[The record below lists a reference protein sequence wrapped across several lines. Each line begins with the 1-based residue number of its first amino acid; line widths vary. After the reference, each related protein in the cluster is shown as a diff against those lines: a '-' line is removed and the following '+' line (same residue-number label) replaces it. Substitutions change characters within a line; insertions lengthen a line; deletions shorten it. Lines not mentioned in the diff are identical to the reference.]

1 VKSMNLL
8 ALMPHDPTIMDRTR
22 DKSLLRAMAQE
33 IGRAAS
39 ALPGEPLTGFLAA
52 RGEAYRGELMWVGRA
67 VNGWVKPGCTPA
79 ELQDESRVDALAQTI
94 FDKALG
100 LDKDGPCPLRWVANP
115 WSGKKADYN
124 PARSAFWRTAK
135 RVLAGLDPSAAE
147 DRNWS
152 SRLVWSN
159 LYKFAPEKGWN
170 PSAKVAA
177 LQQARCRELL
187 LHEIATFRPK
197 CLVFATGPD
206 WAGPFTSAPCFKFD
220 RKLDEG
226 LLRGSGDLVL
236 DGEPIG
242 RFVVALHPMGKNED
256 DWTRQVREG
265 LESRCHPAVSG

>member
-1 VKSMNLL
+1 M
-8 ALMPHDPTIMDRTR
+8 MDRTR

-39 ALPGEPLTGFLAA
+39 ALPAEPLTGFLAA
-52 RGEAYRGELMWVGRA
+52 RGETYRGELMWVGRA

-79 ELQDESRVDALAQTI
+79 ELQDESRVDALAQII

-124 PARSAFWRTAK
+124 PARSAFWRTA
-135 RVLAGLDPSAAE
+135 RRILRAVGDEGAAE
-147 DRNWS
+147 QAWP

-177 LQQARCRELL
+177 LQQARCPELL
-187 LHEIATFRPK
+187 LHEIATFRPRR
-197 CLVFATGPD
+197 LVFATGPD
-206 WAGPFTSAPCFKFD
+206 WAGPFTNAPCFAFD
-220 RKLDEG
+220 RKLDSG
-226 LLRGSGDLVL
+226 HLRGSGDLVL
-236 DGEPIG
+236 DGQTIG
-242 RFVVALHPMGKNED
+242 RFAVALHPMGKNEN
-256 DWTRQVREG
+256 DWTRAVREG
-265 LESRCHPAVSG
+265 LESRYCPAAGGQGTERRD